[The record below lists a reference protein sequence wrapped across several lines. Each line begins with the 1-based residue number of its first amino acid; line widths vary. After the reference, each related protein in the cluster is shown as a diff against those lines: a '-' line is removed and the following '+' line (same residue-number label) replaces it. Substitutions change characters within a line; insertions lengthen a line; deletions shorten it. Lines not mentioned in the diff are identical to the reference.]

1 MSSWSENNPVPTVKE
16 YQEVEQQRIDAA
28 RMNRTEPAHN
38 EAEEAGPNPNPVLE
52 KPKQDVPARS
62 GEGELSEGAKEK
74 ERLKNAATSSHDKPA
89 QTFHAQGAR
98 TVRDPIT
105 GRDVVISDASKDT
118 AVDQAKLDPAN
129 TDVPGFSTN
138 VPDQDEK
145 TKSASQSTLYTTP
158 NPAQPTSI
166 LLQRFPPPIEPPTL
180 KRLDG
185 IFNQLAQVLSLA
197 LAAVWFFTAFGAG
210 WFRFFLRTSLI
221 AGVGVGGWIL
231 THLSSRKLEKELL
244 IVRME
249 MERQRGEENS
259 PPYGESAEW
268 LNAAIACIW
277 KQIDPAMFISIG
289 DMVEDIMQQ
298 SLPGFI
304 DAVKLSD
311 ISHGDNPFRF
321 VALRGLPDMQGDKEY
336 PREEWIHQGKPEEA
350 AAFNPTATPGNV
362 AAGAGSGSDATP
374 NEVKPLS
381 PEDDQ
386 DGDGIADEDES
397 GDFLNYEVSFSYSS
411 RPGADQKTR
420 SKNIHLLIQFFI
432 GAFDLF
438 RFPVPI
444 WAQVEHISGTLRLRC
459 QIVQTPPYIRN
470 LTFTLMGVPRV
481 EISVVPLAKALPNVL
496 DLPLISGFVQSS
508 IAAACNMYVAP
519 KSMTLNLGQMLSG
532 GGVKKDTDAAGV
544 LVVRILHAKDLS
556 AQDAGGK
563 SDPYIVLSFAR
574 FGRPLYSS
582 RIIFE
587 DLNPVWME
595 EAYLLVHKDDIRSD
609 EQLSVQLWDSDKR
622 TADDIQGRVTE
633 PLKELMKHPNK
644 MIRRTD
650 NLKGF
655 EEADEMKGTLTWEV
669 GYFEKALLNRELT
682 RKPPPT
688 AEEAAKK
695 KKEDENVAER
705 ESNAVKEQEARDAE
719 ALKAPMDSAEEA
731 DALTTPPD
739 PRWRSGI
746 FSLTI
751 DHLSGL
757 ERRQL
762 FEKGAMGK
770 EREGAAGQDV
780 DKEAE
785 TESELPNSYCE
796 VVLNSQIVYRTRVK
810 MLNNMPFF
818 AAGSEFFVRDW
829 QDAEVQIVVRDA
841 KTREH
846 DAVLGIINLKLS
858 ELFSESSVRQGSY
871 SLSDGIGYGKVYIQA
886 VFKAVKLELPRERLG
901 WETCTVEL
909 LSSLKVEGV
918 DEEWTKKL
926 GGKKITISTGDQT
939 EKVESAAKQEA
950 KAEAGEVEEPFL
962 RLPCYERYSTN
973 LTFEIGKSLSIGP
986 LGGSPEAIAVLSLSD
1001 VVDDEVKDIRIP
1013 ILAGD
1018 DLGTLARNYI
1028 NETTAETHKYEIVG
1042 YLTFKLR
1049 CEAGLSDDHSDLA
1062 EQSGKERHE
1071 FEVYNRLEGM
1081 PARAEANAKADDDGV
1096 VDSGEKKEIK
1106 DAKKEALHARH
1117 RGAYGY
1123 TSVRQGRWALDNLK
1137 YKAKKV
1143 TNAMQGKK
1151 GRDQTVASEA

>member
-1 MSSWSENNPVPTVKE
+1 MSSGWSEHNQVPTVHE
-16 YQEVEQQRIDAA
+16 YEQIEQDRIDTA
-28 RMNRTEPAHN
+28 RMNHSVPAQN
-38 EAEEAGPNPNPVLE
+38 KAEEAPPSSS
-52 KPKQDVPARS
+52 KDAPAHS
-62 GEGELSEGAKEK
+62 NEGQLSEGAQEK
-74 ERLKNAATSSHDKPA
+74 ERLKKAAQSSSDKPA
-89 QTFHAQGAR
+89 QSFHAQGAR

-129 TDVPGFSTN
+129 TSVPGFSTN
-138 VPDQDEK
+138 PPDQDEK
-145 TKSASQSTLYTTP
+145 SKTASQSTLYTTP

-185 IFNQLAQVLSLA
+185 IFNNLAQVLSLA
-197 LAAVWFFTAFGAG
+197 LGALWFFTAFGAG
-210 WFRFFLRTSLI
+210 WFRFFLRTSMTI
-221 AGVGVGGWIL
+221 GVGVGGWVL
-231 THLSSRKLEKELL
+231 THLASRKLEKELL
-244 IVRME
+244 SVRME

-304 DAVKLSD
+304 SAVKLSD

-321 VALRGLPDMQGDKEY
+321 VALRGLPDMQGDDEY

-350 AAFNPTATPGNV
+350 AASNPQGTPAN
-362 AAGAGSGSDATP
+362 AGSAPTP
-374 NEVKPLS
+374 NEIKPIS
-381 PEDDQ
+381 PEEDQ
-386 DGDGIADEDES
+386 DGDGIKDEDES

-411 RPGADQKTR
+411 RPGADEKTR
-420 SKNIHLLIQFFI
+420 SKNIHLLIQFFL

-438 RFPVPI
+438 RLPVNI
-444 WAQVEHISGTLRLRC
+444 WAQVEHISGTVRLRA

-563 SDPYIVLSFAR
+563 SDPYIVLSYAR
-574 FGRPLYSS
+574 FGRPLYST

-595 EAYLLVHKDDIRSD
+595 EAYLLVSKDDIRSD

-633 PLKELMKHPNK
+633 PIKELMKHPNK
-644 MIRRTD
+644 MTRRTD
-650 NLKGF
+650 PLKGF
-655 EEADEMKGTLTWEV
+655 EEADKMAGTLTWEV
-669 GYFEKALLNRELT
+669 GYFEKAKLNRALQ
-682 RKPPPT
+682 RKAPPA
-688 AEEAAKK
+688 AEEAKK
-695 KKEDENVAER
+695 KQEEEKDAAEKET
-705 ESNAVKEQEARDAE
+705 NAVKEQEMRDAE

-739 PRWRSGI
+739 TRWRSGI
-746 FSLTI
+746 LSLTI
-751 DHLSGL
+751 DHIAGL
-757 ERRQL
+757 ELRQL
-762 FEKGAMGK
+762 FERGAMGK

-780 DKEAE
+780 DKDAE
-785 TESELPNSYCE
+785 TESQLPSSYCE
-796 VVLNSQIVYRTRVK
+796 VVLNSEIVYRTRVK

-829 QDAEVQIVVRDA
+829 QEATVQIVVRDA

-846 DAVLGIINLKLS
+846 DAVLGIIDLRLKD
-858 ELFSESSVRQGSY
+858 LFSDTSVRQGAY
-871 SLSDGIGYGKVYIQA
+871 SLSDGIGYGKVYISA
-886 VFKAVKLELPRERLG
+886 VFKAVRLELPRERLG
-901 WETCTVEL
+901 WDTVTVEL
-909 LSSLKVEGV
+909 ISYLKVEGI

-926 GGKKITISTGDQT
+926 GGKKITVSTGDAT
-939 EKVESAAKQEA
+939 EKVDSAEKQDVQASEG
-950 KAEAGEVEEPFL
+950 KIVEPFL
-962 RLPCYERYSTN
+962 RLPSYARYSTN
-973 LTFEIGKSLSIGP
+973 LTFEIGKGMSIGP
-986 LGGSPEAIAVLSLSD
+986 LGGSPDAIAVFSLAD
-1001 VVDDEVKDIRIP
+1001 IVDDEVKEIKIP

-1018 DLGTLARNYI
+1018 DLGTLARNYV
-1028 NETTAETHKYEIVG
+1028 NETTAETHKYETVG
-1042 YLTFKLR
+1042 YLSCKLR
-1049 CEAGLSDDHSDLA
+1049 IDPGLSDDHEDLA
-1062 EQSGKERHE
+1062 QQGGKQRHE

-1081 PARAEANAKADDDGV
+1081 PARAEENAKADEDGV
-1096 VDSGEKKEIK
+1096 ITSAERKKIDE
-1106 DAKKEALHARH
+1106 AKKEALHARN
-1117 RGAYGY
+1117 RGSHGY
-1123 TSVRQGRWALDNLK
+1123 TSVRQGRWAVDNLK
-1137 YKAKKV
+1137 YRARKLSR
-1143 TNAMQGKK
+1143 TIQGKK
-1151 GRDQTVASEA
+1151 DRDQTVASEA